1 MENKFE
7 EGMKA
12 DFQKGT
18 KICSCCRQELPISE
32 FYAKKS
38 QPDGLNCYCKKCVNS
53 KDRRR
58 TPEAKVKRQEER
70 VLKKE
75 NESKEFSLYMDRGLK
90 VCNKCHEEKSFEDF
104 CKDKYSKDG
113 RCATCRECRKKYVW
127 NPTEEQ
133 KEIVR
138 ANDRKRNKT
147 EKRKISRNRAYIKRI
162 ENGKIAEYKKTERYK
177 ESCRKRNKKWWKEHG
192 KEYNEKNRE
201 RLLKYNKEYRDRGKY
216 LLRTKER
223 RKNDPHFA
231 IICRLR
237 RRVWSVIKTEYKSAK
252 TEELLGCSKD
262 FFVEYIQSLFRD
274 GMTWENSGG
283 KNGWQL
289 DHIIP
294 CSYFDLTKEENQRI
308 CFHYLNFQPLWKKD
322 NLEKRNTVPSNY
334 LERIEGIKSYINSID
349 N

>member
-1 MENKFE
+1 
-7 EGMKA
+7 MKA

-18 KICSCCRQELPISE
+18 KVCSCCRQELPISE
-32 FYAKKS
+32 FYKKKN
-38 QPDGLNCYCKKCVNS
+38 QPDGLNCYCKKCS
-53 KDRRR
+53 KAKDKRR
-58 TPEAKVKRQEER
+58 TEEAKNRRELERLAKR
-70 VLKKE
+70 E
-75 NESKEFSLYMDRGLK
+75 NEAKEFSLYMDRGLK

-104 CKDKYSKDG
+104 CKDKHSKDG

-138 ANDRKRNKT
+138 VNNRRRYRESEKIREYVKNKFLEWSQT
-147 EKRKISRNRAYIKRI
+147 PSGIAYRDSD
-162 ENGKIAEYKKTERYK
+162 RYK
-177 ESCRKRNKKWWKEHG
+177 EIKRKSSKKWRKEHG

-201 RLLKYNKEYRDRGKY
+201 RISKYQQEYRARGKY
-216 LLRTKER
+216 LLHTKER

-231 IICRLR
+231 IMCRLR
-237 RRVWSVIKTEYKSAK
+237 RRIWSVIKTEYKSAK
-252 TEELLGCSKD
+252 TEELLGCSKE

-322 NLEKRNTVPSNY
+322 NLKKRDTIPSNY
-334 LERIEGIKSYINSID
+334 LERIEGIKSYINSIYK
-349 N
+349 